1 LNYILYNFLFIV
13 SLTILWALTI
23 YGRVV
28 VNKFYKNNILTNLV
42 FFFVFVKLLL
52 HYTLPT
58 LLRIM
63 SGYKF
68 EMEDDVKLYDL
79 LTIYGIEII
88 SWLFWIIGFLIIG
101 FFYKEKGQRVN
112 KFDLLKMNVSESKF
126 LFIIISI
133 GFIINMYYLVSL
145 RPMNVLFSIFSQLF
159 FFVGISIGPLL
170 IFASKY
176 LNNKFYTFLGVIVLA
191 ASLLGIA
198 TRGAFVYTIFYFI
211 FIFFYFFYSKKTI
224 KYLSIS
230 IFFLIVLKF
239 TFPDLLGG
247 RVTINENGISLVPQ
261 DFSEKQGSR
270 SLLDEIEW
278 RLGAPTRAGTAFLYL
293 YDQRPAGMNP
303 IRNSL
308 LGFMPRS
315 LNQNKPYPSAIDAN
329 DQFSLGMYLIMG
341 KLYGTETLMVEF
353 PTGAH
358 FFWEFGFL
366 GVVLLSI
373 ISGAYI
379 GICSKFLSSKGLISI
394 PLLFAT
400 FKPFGYVDPKIWV
413 SDIAMQIYQ
422 LVLPAIFLFGLYKSW
437 IIIKIL
443 FRIRVK
449 EY

>member
-1 LNYILYNFLFIV
+1 
-13 SLTILWALTI
+13 
-23 YGRVV
+23 
-28 VNKFYKNNILTNLV
+28 
-42 FFFVFVKLLL
+42 
-52 HYTLPT
+52 
-58 LLRIM
+58 M

-211 FIFFYFFYSKKTI
+211 FIFIYLFYSKKTI

-422 LVLPAIFLFGLYKSW
+422 LVLPAIFLFGL
-437 IIIKIL
+437 
-443 FRIRVK
+443 
-449 EY
+449 